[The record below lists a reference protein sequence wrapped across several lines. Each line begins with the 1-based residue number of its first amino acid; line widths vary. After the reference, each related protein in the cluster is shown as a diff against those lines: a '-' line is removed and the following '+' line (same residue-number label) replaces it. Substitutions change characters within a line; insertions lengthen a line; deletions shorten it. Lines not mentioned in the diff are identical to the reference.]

1 MKFLKQMI
9 FFANMGM
16 LKEFIFME
24 APMANI
30 TLLEKALPIAPLKM
44 AALDSCKELG
54 QKVNDYI
61 VSFRQNAVEKWP
73 DSASIA
79 NYRLENYLVDSA
91 CPRFGSGEAKGML
104 RESIRGTDLFIMVD
118 VCNYSLTYSVNGHKN
133 HMSPDD
139 HYQDLKRIIS
149 AATGKARRINVI
161 MPFLYESR
169 QHKRTKRESLD
180 CAFALEEL
188 TAMGVSNI
196 ITFDAHDPRV
206 QNAIPLKGF
215 DNFTPPYQFM
225 KALLRAEP
233 DLKVDKDHLM
243 IISPDEGAMHRAVY
257 FSNVLGVDMGMFYK
271 RRDYSTIVN
280 GKNPIV
286 AHEFLGD
293 DLAGKNAIIID
304 DMISSGESMLDVA
317 KQIKERGA
325 NRVFVCT
332 TFGLFTDGFAK
343 FDDYYEKGY
352 IDRVITTNLTY
363 LPSEL
368 YEKPYFVMA
377 DMSKFL
383 ALIIDSLN
391 HDITIGSV
399 MNPTDKIHKLLEKH
413 QKDQQ

>member
-1 MKFLKQMI
+1 MS
-9 FFANMGM
+9 
-16 LKEFIFME
+16 
-24 APMANI
+24 NI
-30 TLLEKALPIAPLKM
+30 TQLEKTLPTAPLKM
-44 AALDSCKELG
+44 AVLESCKDLG

-61 VSFRQNAVEKWP
+61 VSFRTS
-73 DSASIA
+73 SAKDNPELASMA
-79 NYRLENYLVDSA
+79 NYHCNNYLVENS
-91 CPRFGSGEAKGML
+91 CPRFGSGEAKGIL
-104 RESIRGTDLFIMVD
+104 KESIRGADMYIMVD
-118 VCNYSLTYSVNGHKN
+118 VCNYSLTYTVNGHLN

-180 CAFALEEL
+180 CALALDEL
-188 TAMGVSNI
+188 VSMGVTNI

-215 DNFTPPYQFM
+215 DNFSPNYQFM
-225 KALLRAEP
+225 KALLNAEP
-233 DLKVDKDHLM
+233 ELNVDKDHLM

-257 FSNVLGVDMGMFYK
+257 LSNVLGVDMGMFYK
-271 RRDYSTIVN
+271 RRDYSTVVN

-293 DLAGKNAIIID
+293 DLKGKNAIIVD

-317 KQIKERGA
+317 KKIKERGA

-332 TFGLFTDGFAK
+332 TFGLFTEGMAK
-343 FDDYYEKGY
+343 FDEYYENGY
-352 IDRVITTNLTY
+352 IDRIITTNLTY
-363 LPSEL
+363 LPQEIL
-368 YEKPYFVMA
+368 DKPYFTCA
-377 DMSKFL
+377 DMSKFI

-391 HDITIGSV
+391 HDTPIGTVLDPS
-399 MNPTDKIHKLLEKH
+399 DKIHKLLAKH
-413 QKDQQ
+413 NAKLNK

>member
-1 MKFLKQMI
+1 MST
-9 FFANMGM
+9 NV
-16 LKEFIFME
+16 E
-24 APMANI
+24 
-30 TLLEKALPIAPLKM
+30 LLEKTLPVAPLKIVAM
-44 AALDSCKELG
+44 ESCKELG

-61 VSFRQNAVEKWP
+61 VSFRENTISEVTESP
-73 DSASIA
+73 LYV
-79 NYRLENYLVDSA
+79 NYRSNNYLVNCS
-91 CPRFGSGEAKGML
+91 CPRFGSGEAKGIL
-104 RESIRGTDLFIMVD
+104 KETIRGTDLFIMTD
-118 VCNYSLTYSVNGHKN
+118 VCNYSLTYTVNGHLN

-149 AATGKARRINVI
+149 AATGKAHRINVI

-180 CAFALEEL
+180 CALALEEL

-206 QNAIPLKGF
+206 QNAIPLSGF
-215 DNFTPPYQFM
+215 DSFSPSYQFM
-225 KALLRAEP
+225 KAIFRAVP
-233 DLKVDKDHLM
+233 DLIPDKDHLM

-257 FSNVLGVDMGMFYK
+257 LSNILGVDMGMFYK
-271 RRDYSTIVN
+271 RRDYSVIVN

-293 DLAGKNAIIID
+293 DVKGKDVIIID
-304 DMISSGESMLDVA
+304 DMISSGGSMLDVA
-317 KQIKERGA
+317 RQIKERNAG
-325 NRVFVCT
+325 RVFVCT

-343 FDDYYEKGY
+343 FDEYYEKGY
-352 IDRVITTNLTY
+352 INKVITTNLTY
-363 LPSEL
+363 LPPEL
-368 YEKPYFVMA
+368 YDKPYFAAA

-399 MNPTDKIHKLLEKH
+399 MNPTDKIHSLLEKRARGE
-413 QKDQQ
+413 QI